1 MADTKGFFEEYLPH
15 KLKKNPDLAKSVN
28 AVFQFEIDGAGI
40 WALDLT
46 GEGVIVEGKH
56 ENPGCV
62 IKTDKATWEGILD
75 NPGSAIS
82 KVMTGKL
89 KVSNTMLATK
99 LQKILA

>member
-1 MADTKGFFEEYLPH
+1 MADTKGFFEEYLPA

-28 AVFQFEIDGAGI
+28 AVFQFEIDGAGT

-46 GEGVIVEGKH
+46 GEGSVVEGKH

-62 IKTDKATWEGILD
+62 IKADKATWEGILD